1 VGHADEAGSWDNLHE
16 RFEVKR
22 INHQEVYSFEGAC
35 TNWAEEYFSRF
46 RRAEVG
52 IHHHVAR
59 ADLLR
64 NAREWSWRD
73 NRRVPNGDQVSR
85 IAAPCNDAEPKD
97 RRAVNRHTRRGHRPL
112 PQRYHDAGI
121 EPPMTT
127 KAELNRYFEM
137 IDRRVPMRV
146 SRFIRWLRKPSSF
159 AVRLLVALLLIL
171 GGFFSFLP
179 VLGLWMLPLGLLFI
193 AQDVPILQKPLVRAL
208 AWVEANWERL
218 KVKWRSR

>member
-1 VGHADEAGSWDNLHE
+1 MTLNQKTRGLLTVTPD
-16 RFEVKR
+16 
-22 INHQEVYSFEGAC
+22 GA
-35 TNWAEEYFSRF
+35 TGPFGR
-46 RRAEVG
+46 
-52 IHHHVAR
+52 
-59 ADLLR
+59 
-64 NAREWSWRD
+64 
-73 NRRVPNGDQVSR
+73 
-85 IAAPCNDAEPKD
+85 
-97 RRAVNRHTRRGHRPL
+97 

-146 SRFIRWLRKPSSF
+146 SQFIRWLRKPSSF

-193 AQDVPILQKPLVRAL
+193 AQDIPILQKPLVSAL

-218 KVKWRSR
+218 KVKWRNR